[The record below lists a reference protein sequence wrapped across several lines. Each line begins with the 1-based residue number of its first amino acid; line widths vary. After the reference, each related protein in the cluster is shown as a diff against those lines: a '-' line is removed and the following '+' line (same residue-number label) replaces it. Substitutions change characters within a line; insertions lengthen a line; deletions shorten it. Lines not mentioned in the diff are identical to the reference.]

1 MGRVQDKVVFITGVG
16 SVAEGWGNGKASA
29 VLYARE
35 GAKVFGIDRDH
46 EAAEGTRRLIVNEGG
61 ECEVRQGDVTDLEAI
76 EVLVEECV
84 QHYGRIDVL
93 HNNVGIGGLGGP
105 VVMDEV
111 TWDNI
116 FAINQKSMFFTC
128 KHVLPVMAQQ
138 GSGSIINLSSIAALR
153 WLGYPFAAYSASKA
167 AVIAFTEN
175 IAIEYAAQ
183 QIRANCIVPGL
194 MNTPLVK
201 EAMKGAYDEQG
212 FEEMLKIRHEQCPM
226 GHMGDAWDIA
236 YAALYLASD
245 ESKYVTGLRL
255 IVDGGF
261 TLRSA

>member
-1 MGRVQDKVVFITGVG
+1 MGRVQDKVVFITGIG

-35 GAKVFGIDRDH
+35 GAKVFGIDANLR
-46 EAAEGTRRLIVNEGG
+46 AAAITKKLIDDKGG
-61 ECEVRQGDVTDLEAI
+61 VCEVREGDVTDLKAVES
-76 EVLVEECV
+76 LVGECV
-84 QHYGRIDVL
+84 QRFGRIDVL

-105 VVMDEV
+105 VVMDES

-116 FAINQKSMFFTC
+116 FAVNQKSMFFTC
-128 KHVLPVMAQQ
+128 KHVLPVMAEQ

-175 IAIEYAAQ
+175 IAIEYAPQ
-183 QIRANCIVPGL
+183 HIRANSIVPGL

-201 EAMKGAYDEQG
+201 EAMKGAYEEGG

-245 ESKYVTGLRL
+245 ESKYVTGLKL

>member
-1 MGRVQDKVVFITGVG
+1 M
-16 SVAEGWGNGKASA
+16 
-29 VLYARE
+29 
-35 GAKVFGIDRDH
+35 FGIDRDL
-46 EAAEGTRRLIVNEGG
+46 EAAEVTRQLIVDEGG
-61 ECEVRQGDVTDLEAI
+61 ECEVRQGDVTDLARI
-76 EVLVEECV
+76 EILVEECV
-84 QHYGRIDVL
+84 RHYGRIDVL

-105 VVMDEV
+105 VGMDEA

-116 FAINQKSMFFTC
+116 FTINQKSMFFTC
-128 KHVLPVMAQQ
+128 KHILPVMVQQ
-138 GSGSIINLSSIAALR
+138 GCGSIINLSSIAALR